1 MPHIVRQVPQQRRP
15 PGGIGG
21 GGDTP
26 QQETLWA
33 IEFETG
39 KFAFG
44 HANENEI
51 FVATKDGRA
60 QIWYADGS
68 GNVTGYTESV
78 DDIAGTI
85 IDAYNEHFGTDID
98 IWTPETITLQ
108 VGDTV
113 PNWDAYE
120 KILLPAKIF
129 VAASLGNNGYSVGYI
144 QGNKYVFYSDALQN
158 TYVMSMQGRI
168 IANSISVEW
177 SWINRVKPALINHSF
192 ENVTEYLT
200 EAKLYEVGDI
210 VENIGEYQFIE

>member
-1 MPHIVRQVPQQRRP
+1 M
-15 PGGIGG
+15 
-21 GGDTP
+21 
-26 QQETLWA
+26 
-33 IEFETG
+33 
-39 KFAFG
+39 
-44 HANENEI
+44 
-51 FVATKDGRA
+51 ATKDGRA